1 MLPTLSLL
9 DGNSRMAGNF
19 LLPDLKM
26 VTGNEKSNLISQA
39 LNREASMKPQMALIP
54 LLAVMMVLTAVP
66 SYVMGEGFQAQK
78 PSAPAEQTPP
88 VPPPTPGEPSKGKSA
103 TPPKPIKTAD
113 PIYTEEARQ
122 ARVQG
127 DVILEI
133 VVHKDGTASVNKV
146 VQALG
151 YGLDNSAKA
160 AIEQSTFAP
169 GTLDGEP
176 VDVTLRT
183 TISFHLAGR

>member
-1 MLPTLSLL
+1 
-9 DGNSRMAGNF
+9 
-19 LLPDLKM
+19 
-26 VTGNEKSNLISQA
+26 
-39 LNREASMKPQMALIP
+39 
-54 LLAVMMVLTAVP
+54 
-66 SYVMGEGFQAQK
+66 
-78 PSAPAEQTPP
+78 
-88 VPPPTPGEPSKGKSA
+88 
-103 TPPKPIKTAD
+103 
-113 PIYTEEARQ
+113 
-122 ARVQG
+122 VQG